1 MDDGDDD
8 GDNNNRKF
16 HWLRLK
22 EQISSRERWPHS
34 VQHFPFPIFCFKTQ
48 MLKYDVEDC
57 NLTAVLWSLV
67 STETK
72 SMDWG
77 IWEQGVENNNENK
90 KKEDS
95 EKEINLNTEKITV
108 ASLVDQ
114 LFPQM
119 LMGWSNQGG
128 SHGTWL

>member
-1 MDDGDDD
+1 
-8 GDNNNRKF
+8 
-16 HWLRLK
+16 
-22 EQISSRERWPHS
+22 
-34 VQHFPFPIFCFKTQ
+34 
-48 MLKYDVEDC
+48 MLNYDVEDC

-72 SMDWG
+72 NMDWG
-77 IWEQGVENNNENK
+77 VWDQGVEDNNENK

-95 EKEINLNTEKITV
+95 ENEINLKMEKFTV
-108 ASLVDQ
+108 ASLVGQ

-119 LMGWSNQGG
+119 LMGWSHQGG